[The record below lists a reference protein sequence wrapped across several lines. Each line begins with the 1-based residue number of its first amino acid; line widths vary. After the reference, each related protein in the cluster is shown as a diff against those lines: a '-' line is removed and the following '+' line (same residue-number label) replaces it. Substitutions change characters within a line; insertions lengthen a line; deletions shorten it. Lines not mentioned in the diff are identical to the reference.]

1 MLSFSKSVQMAVMK
15 TKVKERAVV
24 LKNIILKLPNHLVI
38 VDKLK
43 RFSSSS
49 H

>member
-1 MLSFSKSVQMAVMK
+1 MLSSSKSLQRAVMK
-15 TKVKERAVV
+15 TKVKERAV
-24 LKNIILKLPNHLVI
+24 LSKNIILKLPNHFVI

-43 RFSSSS
+43 RFSSS